1 MSQHPLVTIITP
13 SFNQGQFIEATIES
27 VLMQTYDNIEYIILD
42 SLSNDG
48 TAEVL
53 DRYKDS
59 GVTIIRER
67 DKGQSDAIVKGFKL
81 AKGELIGWINSD
93 DILYP
98 ECVERIV
105 GAYRDNPESVLFYNS
120 KINIITETGSFSRL
134 VDCPVIDCDHLL
146 RASNTLVQPGSFYK
160 NSALAAVDYFDDSL
174 RFSMDLDLWLRLLK
188 IGRCVNVGGPP
199 IAGYREWDGTKT
211 STGDAKLLRERK
223 AMLLRHGAAP
233 RDHTIRAIDV
243 ALMKS
248 AIKSMPVVGGV
259 VKALEGIFKMTL
271 LFSYYGFAA
280 HLPASSTRYTRWCR
294 TFRRAIVSRLLGQ
307 SGDNIN
313 VEKGAQFG
321 TGAKISLGTNSG
333 IGVNC
338 KLMGKVTIG
347 NNVMMGPE
355 VVFIT
360 TTHDHA
366 RTDIPMFEQGAT
378 QEQPIHVGD
387 DVWIGM
393 RCTILPGVRIG
404 NGVIVGAG
412 SVVTKSVPDYVVV
425 AGNPARVI
433 RKRVTKSDELTHD

>member
-1 MSQHPLVTIITP
+1 MIGFQRSTI
-13 SFNQGQFIEATIES
+13 
-27 VLMQTYDNIEYIILD
+27 
-42 SLSNDG
+42 
-48 TAEVL
+48 
-53 DRYKDS
+53 
-59 GVTIIRER
+59 
-67 DKGQSDAIVKGFKL
+67 
-81 AKGELIGWINSD
+81 
-93 DILYP
+93 
-98 ECVERIV
+98 
-105 GAYRDNPESVLFYNS
+105 
-120 KINIITETGSFSRL
+120 
-134 VDCPVIDCDHLL
+134 
-146 RASNTLVQPGSFYK
+146 YK

-188 IGRCVNVGGPP
+188 IGSCVNVGGPP

-233 RDHTIRAIDV
+233 TDNTIRAIDV

-248 AIKSMPVVGGV
+248 AIKSIPIVGGV
-259 VKALEGIFKMTL
+259 VKAMEGIFKMTL

-307 SGDNIN
+307 AGNNIN

-360 TTHDHA
+360 TTHEHS
-366 RTDIPMFEQGAT
+366 RTDIPMFKQGST

-412 SVVTKSVPDYVVV
+412 SVVTKNVPDYVVV

-433 RKRVTKSDELTHD
+433 RNRATQRDELTHD